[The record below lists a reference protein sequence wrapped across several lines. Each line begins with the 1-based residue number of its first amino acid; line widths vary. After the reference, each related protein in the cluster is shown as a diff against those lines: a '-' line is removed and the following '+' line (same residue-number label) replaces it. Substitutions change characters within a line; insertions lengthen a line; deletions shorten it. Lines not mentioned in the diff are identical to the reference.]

1 VPGTLLADMMREAA
15 FARPDAVTTFCTNL
29 HAAHLA
35 QPFER
40 ETGIAAYD
48 TVATVVWKALRML
61 DVDTSPLAEWGS
73 VFALSA

>member
-1 VPGTLLADMMREAA
+1 MMSETA

-35 QPFER
+35 RAFEAA
-40 ETGIAAYD
+40 TDIPAYD

-61 DVDTSPLAEWGS
+61 DVDTLRFRVGEGCSR
-73 VFALSA
+73 